1 MDHLPKTHKQPI
13 IANNIKQNNILLT
26 FHQGQKQLVK
36 NLATVIINHLIFTC
50 VKALKG
56 MRTNQKHWLTPN
68 KWLTLTKIYHQI
80 YDGRGIVAD
89 SLS

>member
-36 NLATVIINHLIFTC
+36 NLATVIINRLIFHAC
-50 VKALKG
+50 HFWISLLIDA
-56 MRTNQKHWLTPN
+56 
-68 KWLTLTKIYHQI
+68 KWFLNLFIYNDLEAIQ
-80 YDGRGIVAD
+80 
-89 SLS
+89 